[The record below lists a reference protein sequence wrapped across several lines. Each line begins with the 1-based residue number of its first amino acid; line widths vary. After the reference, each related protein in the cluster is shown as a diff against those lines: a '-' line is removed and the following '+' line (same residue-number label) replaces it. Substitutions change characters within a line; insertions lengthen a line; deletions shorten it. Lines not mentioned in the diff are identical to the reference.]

1 MHVRSLCLA
10 CSLALILIATPVRA
24 QRADDLM
31 DQVGEWVH
39 EFVEQFANVVAEEDY
54 VPNQVY
60 QSPRLRSDYLLVR
73 YPGSSSTWQTFRDV
87 VAVNGSSLRN
97 QPERLSKLFV
107 EPFESAV
114 ARANAITKHS
124 TEYISSLSDPL
135 LCIALLQR
143 QYQPRFR
150 YTLGDR
156 DEGHGAGVRRIKFE
170 ERATPTIL
178 RQSNGHDLPTHGT
191 AWAVEGTGRIV
202 RTELHIGEAGRYA
215 RTVILTTTFTMDE
228 ALKAYVP
235 GTMQEGFTLRDA
247 AGVKGTAYYSRFRR
261 FTVSTRE
268 TIDVPKP

>member
-1 MHVRSLCLA
+1 MHVGSLCLA
-10 CSLALILIATPVRA
+10 CSLALILVAPPVRA
-24 QRADDLM
+24 QRAEDLM
-31 DQVGEWVH
+31 DRVGDWVH

-54 VPNQVY
+54 VPNKVY
-60 QSPRLRSDYLLVR
+60 QLPRVRSDYLLVR
-73 YPGSSSTWQTFRDV
+73 YPGSSSNWQTFRDV
-87 VAVNGSSLRN
+87 VAVNGRSLRN

-114 ARANAITKHS
+114 AQANAITKHS
-124 TEYISSLSDPL
+124 TQYISSLSDPL
-135 LCIALLQR
+135 LGIAVLQR

-156 DEGHGAGVRRIKFE
+156 DEGLGVGVRRIKFE

-178 RQSNGHDLPTHGT
+178 RQSDGHDLPTHGT
-191 AWAVEGTGRIV
+191 AWTVEGTGRIV

-228 ALKAYVP
+228 ALGAYVP
-235 GTMQEGFTLRDA
+235 ATMQEGFTLRDA

-261 FTVSTRE
+261 FTVRTRE

>member
-31 DQVGEWVH
+31 DRVGDWVH
-39 EFVEQFANVVAEEDY
+39 EFVEQFSNVVAEEEY
-54 VPNQVY
+54 VPNRVY

-73 YPGSSSTWQTFRDV
+73 YPGSSSNWQTFRDV

-97 QPERLSKLFV
+97 QPERLSRLFV
-107 EPFESAV
+107 EPFESAM
-114 ARANAITKHS
+114 AQANAITKHS
-124 TEYISSLSDPL
+124 AEYISPLSDPL
-135 LCIALLQR
+135 LGITVLQR
-143 QYQPRFR
+143 QYRPRFR

-156 DEGHGAGVRRIKFE
+156 DEGMGVGVRRIKFE

-178 RQSNGHDLPTHGT
+178 RQSDGHDLPTHGT

-202 RTELHIGEAGRYA
+202 RTEFHIGVAGRYA
-215 RTVILTTTFTMDE
+215 RTMILTTTFAMDE
-228 ALKAYVP
+228 ALGAYVP
-235 GTMQEGFTLRDA
+235 ETMQEGYTLRDA

-261 FTVSTRE
+261 FAVRTQE